1 MRLQLLRRLN
11 AIRGVNID
19 PSEIVKDTSIRLSVF
34 ADVAKLQQLLDTMDW
49 VVREIERAAGSG
61 PAEPAHEDYVRVLTH
76 IPVPRGQQQLY
87 KALYDARD
95 EGLTHDELVEV
106 MGRRD
111 RQDLSGVLGAL
122 GRRISGIPGY
132 GEANR
137 PGVEMVISYEQLAD
151 GLQRLRL
158 VPEMR
163 QALEELEP
171 SWLHEMTP

>member
-1 MRLQLLRRLN
+1 LAALTNVVALEHFLETVAWVMEE
-11 AIRGVNID
+11 ID
-19 PSEIVKDTSIRLSVF
+19 
-34 ADVAKLQQLLDTMDW
+34 
-49 VVREIERAAGSG
+49 RAAADG
-61 PAEPAHEDYVRVLTH
+61 PDEPTHDDYLRVLTH

-87 KALYDARD
+87 KALYDAGD

-132 GEANR
+132 GEARR
-137 PGVEMVISYEQLAD
+137 PGVEMVISYEPLAD
-151 GLQRLRL
+151 GQQRLRL

-163 QALEELEP
+163 RALEELDP